1 MASANAVKEPF
12 LWEEE
17 EFAVHL
23 AMESDGDG
31 SPGFSDDDDDNMLN
45 VRLDFMRIVIQH
57 CVVC

>member
-1 MASANAVKEPF
+1 MLSANAVKETF

-31 SPGFSDDDDDNMLN
+31 STEFSGDDDDNLLN
-45 VRLDFMRIVIQH
+45 VRSDFMQIV
-57 CVVC
+57 V